1 MTAVNNIAIS
11 TKIDFSFLPDARLGE
26 LGGAA
31 SRFNYNVAAIKL
43 LKRLEAAASANENV
57 CDDESCTL
65 ARYSGWGDGE
75 VLRRLFPNGAYSW
88 APICKELDGVLSQD
102 ERDSLAASAL
112 NAHYT
117 PLPMI
122 RAIYAALE
130 HYGLGLLPQIRVLEP
145 AAGVGHF
152 FGAMSTALAM
162 KAERVAVE
170 IDTLSARIFRL
181 LYPNVRLYAQPFEET
196 PLPQEYF
203 DLIISNVPFGNYP
216 VHDPS
221 IKTKYLKAAIHDY
234 YFARS
239 LQLIRPGGILAFI
252 TSRYT
257 LDKLNDRVRRHLAEH
272 AELLAAV
279 RLPAGAFA
287 KTAGTEVIADVLLVR
302 KRTTPAPP
310 QEATVSWL
318 ATEQVTYGNGY
329 GAERAVSINCW
340 FTQQPHLM
348 LGRPGIARGM
358 HQAFEF
364 DLEPDGRELAEALQQ
379 ALIAQLPKD
388 GMGDVTT
395 GSVMP
400 LVTTNWEAEKGS
412 AVSLDGLSG
421 VAQQRASLLL
431 DLYTAAKEVIQRQL
445 LDASDE
451 AVSEAQRELNTLYQR
466 FTARYGFINA
476 KQSLKDLDHR
486 SPLVPF
492 LRALEEPAG
501 KGYWKKSA
509 LFTKRTIRPYHRTAH
524 AGSAKEALLVCLNE
538 CGRVDLDRIA
548 ALTVKSPSGVT
559 QELQG
564 LIYELP
570 SGAYQTAEEYL
581 SGNVGQ
587 KQREAERAAALNSRF
602 QVNVEAL
609 AKVQPKPLGAEDI
622 AARLGAGW
630 IPAAVVKSFITDLGI
645 PFLGE
650 LKYIE
655 GLSIWKIENITP
667 YERASIEATQ
677 TYGTSR
683 VNAFELLEDALNL
696 RTPVV
701 FDLVLEN
708 GNERRVVNDNET
720 LAAQAKLAE
729 LKLKFTEWV
738 WKDEKRAKELC
749 ALYNERFNCLRERR
763 YDGSHLNLPGMNTSL
778 ELRSHQ
784 KDGIWRILQSKAT
797 LLGHCVGAGKTYL
810 MIAAALELKRLGL
823 CHKAMVVVPN
833 HLPAQWEAE
842 ARRLYPNINLLAPTK
857 EDLSAAQRGE
867 LMARIA
873 TGDYDLI
880 IVPHSAFK
888 LLPLAQATVARY
900 IAHEIDTLEAYLE
913 EIPPTEHRSQQRT
926 VKEIQRALKR
936 LTVKLKDC
944 ENAIQR
950 DSQHTITW
958 EELGVDALFVDE
970 AHYYKNL
977 YCPTKMNNVAGLP
990 NSDSQRAF
998 DAFIKV
1004 RSVLDNGGRV
1014 VFATATPVSNTLAE
1028 VYVMMKFL
1036 QLDTLEALGLAH
1048 FDAWVQTFAE
1058 TSQGL
1063 EMKPDGSGFRMNT
1076 RFNKF
1081 TNLPELAALWRQVL
1095 DVKNAEQLNLPR
1107 PQLTGGAPQVVSLP
1121 ASPALKK
1128 FVKSLAERVERI
1140 KSKRVAPE
1148 VDNMLKVTSEG
1159 RKAALDIRLVM
1170 PGQSKPQHSK
1180 VEALAD
1186 KLVEFYHAS
1195 NSQRGVQLVF
1205 CDLATPKAK
1214 AAAK

>member
-1 MTAVNNIAIS
+1 MTAP
-11 TKIDFSFLPDARLGE
+11 TTDFLFKEQNALAD

-31 SRFNYNVAAIKL
+31 TRFRHNVAALQL
-43 LKRLEAAASANENV
+43 LHFLTKTTATRNLT
-57 CDDESCTL
+57 DEERHTL
-65 ARYSGWGDGE
+65 AHYSGWGDSE
-75 VLRRLFPNGAYSW
+75 VMQRLFPPNGYSW
-88 APICKELDGVLSQD
+88 TPICKELEGVLTQED
-102 ERDSLAASAL
+102 RDSLTASAL

-117 PLPMI
+117 PLPTI

-130 HYGLGLLPQIRVLEP
+130 HYGLGLLPQLRVLEP

-152 FGAMSTALAM
+152 FGAMPLALAG

-170 IDTLSARIFRL
+170 IDALSARIFSQ
-181 LYPNVRLYAQPFEET
+181 LYPHARLYTQPFEET
-196 PLPQEYF
+196 PLPQDYF

-216 VHDPS
+216 VHDSS
-221 IKTKYLKAAIHDY
+221 IKQKHLKAAIHDY
-234 YFARS
+234 YFVRS
-239 LQLIRPGGILAFI
+239 LQLVRPGGVIAFI

-272 AELLAAV
+272 AELLAAA

-287 KTAGTEVIADVLLVR
+287 KTAGTEVIADVVILR
-302 KRTTPAPP
+302 KRNAPVSVKD
-310 QEATVSWL
+310 EAVNWL
-318 ATEQVTYGNGY
+318 ATESVTYSNGY
-329 GAERAVSINCW
+329 GTEQVVNLNRHFAE
-340 FTQQPHLM
+340 QPHLM

-395 GSVMP
+395 GSAVP

-451 AVSEAQRELNTLYQR
+451 AVIEAQRELNTLYQR
-466 FTARYGFINA
+466 FTSRYGFINA
-476 KQSLKDLDHR
+476 KQNLRDLDRR

-501 KGYWKKSA
+501 KEYWKKSA
-509 LFTKRTIRPYHRTAH
+509 LFTQRTIRPNHRALPS
-524 AGSAKEALLVCLNE
+524 GSAKEALLVCLNE
-538 CGRVDLDRIA
+538 CGKVDLPQIA
-548 ALTVKSPSGVT
+548 ALTNQNTAAVADS
-559 QELQG
+559 LQG

-587 KQREAERAAALNSRF
+587 KLREAEKAAALDARF
-602 QVNVEAL
+602 QANVAAL
-609 AKVQPKPLGAEDI
+609 AGVQPQPLGPEEI

-630 IPAAVVKSFITDLGI
+630 ISAAIVKAFITELV
-645 PFLGE
+645 PQFQGE
-650 LKYIE
+650 VQYIE
-655 GLSIWKIENITP
+655 SLSIWKLEGVN
-667 YERASIEATQ
+667 YYARSSIEATQ
-677 TYGTSR
+677 TYGTMR
-683 VNAFELLEDALNL
+683 ANAFDLLEDTLNL

-729 LKLKFTEWV
+729 LKTKFAEWV
-738 WKDEKRAKELC
+738 WQDAQRAKELC

-763 YDGSHLNLPGMNTSL
+763 YDGSHLHLPGMNANI

-810 MIAAALELKRLGL
+810 MIASALELKRLGL
-823 CHKAMVVVPN
+823 CHKTMVVVPN

-900 IAHEIDTLEAYLE
+900 IEREIDTLEAYLE
-913 EIPPTEHRSQQRT
+913 EIPPADQRNQQRT
-926 VKEIQRALKR
+926 VKEIQRAIKR

-944 ENAIQR
+944 ESSIQR
-950 DSQHTITW
+950 DSKHTITW

-1004 RSVLDNGGRV
+1004 RSVLDGGGRV

-1063 EMKPDGSGFRMNT
+1063 EMKPDGSGFRINT

-1095 DVKNAEQLNLPR
+1095 DVKNADQLNLPR
-1107 PQLTGGAPQVVSLP
+1107 PQLIGGAPQVISIP

-1128 FVKSLAERVERI
+1128 FVKSLAARVERI

-1170 PGQSKPQHSK
+1170 PDQPCPPANK
-1180 VEALAD
+1180 VVALAD
-1186 KLVEFYHAS
+1186 QIAEFYRQS
-1195 NSQRGVQLVF
+1195 QTQRGCQLVF
-1205 CDLATPKAK
+1205 CDLATPRAK
-1214 AAAK
+1214 

>member
-1 MTAVNNIAIS
+1 MATQ
-11 TKIDFSFLPDARLGE
+11 TTDFHFTTPDALVT

-31 SRFNYNVAAIKL
+31 SRFQHNVAALKL
-43 LKRLEAAASANENV
+43 LQSLRGEAQPTRTLTASE
-57 CDDESCTL
+57 CQTL
-65 ARYSGWGDGE
+65 AHYSGWGDGE
-75 VLRRLFPNGAYSW
+75 ALQRLFPQGAYSW
-88 APICKELDGVLSQD
+88 APIAKELEGVLTND
-102 ERDSLAASAL
+102 ERESLTASAL

-117 PLPMI
+117 PLPI
-122 RAIYAALE
+122 IHAIYAALE
-130 HYGLGLLPQIRVLEP
+130 HYGIGLLSQFRVLEP

-152 FGAMSTALAM
+152 FGAMPTALAA

-170 IDTLSARIFRL
+170 IDALSARIFRW
-181 LYPNVRLYAQPFEET
+181 LYPTARLCAQAFEET
-196 PLPQEYF
+196 PLPQDYF

-216 VHDPS
+216 VHDPA
-221 IKTKYLKAAIHDY
+221 IKQKYLKAAIHDY
-234 YFARS
+234 FFARS
-239 LQLIRPGGILAFI
+239 LQLARPGGLIAFI

-257 LDKLNDRVRRHLAEH
+257 LDKINDRVRRHLAEH

-287 KTAGTEVIADVLLVR
+287 KTAGTEVIADVVVLR
-302 KRTTPAPP
+302 KRSAPVSVKDG
-310 QEATVSWL
+310 EAAWL
-318 ATEQVTYGNGY
+318 ATEPVTYSNGY
-329 GAERAVSINCW
+329 GTEQTVSLNRW
-340 FTQQPHLM
+340 FIQQPHLM

-358 HQAFEF
+358 HPAFEF
-364 DLEPDGRELAEALQQ
+364 DLEPDGREMAEALQQ
-379 ALIAQLPKD
+379 ALIAQLSKD

-395 GSVMP
+395 GSVVP

-451 AVSEAQRELNTLYQR
+451 AVIEAQRELNTLYQR
-466 FTARYGFINA
+466 FTARYGFISA
-476 KQSLKDLDHR
+476 KQNLHDLNRR

-509 LFTKRTIRPYHRTAH
+509 LFTQRTIRPYCRSAH
-524 AGSAKEALLVCLNE
+524 AASAKEALLVCLNE
-538 CGRVDLDRIA
+538 CGQVDLGRIA
-548 ALTVKSPSGVT
+548 ALTGQTRAEVA

-570 SGAYQTAEEYL
+570 SGAHQTAEEYL
-581 SGNVGQ
+581 SGSVGQ
-587 KQREAERAAALNSRF
+587 KLREAERAATLNSRF
-602 QVNVEAL
+602 QANVEAL
-609 AKVQPKPLGAEDI
+609 TKVQPKPLGAEEI
-622 AARLGAGW
+622 TARLGAGW
-630 IPAAVVKSFITDLGI
+630 IPTAVVKTFITELGI

-650 LKYIE
+650 VKYIE
-655 GLSIWKIENITP
+655 GLSIWKLEGITP

-683 VNAFELLEDALNL
+683 ANAFELLEDALNL
-696 RTPVV
+696 RTPVI
-701 FDLVLEN
+701 FDEVPD
-708 GNERRVVNDNET
+708 GPGTCRVVNDNET

-729 LKLKFTEWV
+729 LKFKFAEWV
-738 WKDEKRAKELC
+738 WKEEQRAKELS

-763 YDGSHLNLPGMNTSL
+763 YDGSHLNLPGMNAGI
-778 ELRSHQ
+778 ELRPHQ
-784 KDGIWRILQSKAT
+784 KDGIWRVLQSKAT

-823 CHKAMVVVPN
+823 CHKTMVVVPN

-842 ARRLYPNINLLAPTK
+842 ARKLYPNINLLAPTK

-867 LMARIA
+867 LMSRIA

-880 IVPHSAFK
+880 IIPHSAFK

-900 IAHEIDTLEAYLE
+900 IKREIDTLEAYLE

-1036 QLDTLEALGLAH
+1036 QLDTLETLGLAH

-1095 DVKNAEQLNLPR
+1095 DVKNADQLNLPR
-1107 PQLTGGAPQVVSLP
+1107 PQLIGGAPQVISLP

-1128 FVKSLAERVERI
+1128 FVKSLAARVELI

-1159 RKAALDIRLVM
+1159 RKAALDIRLVI
-1170 PGQSKPQHSK
+1170 PSQSKPQHSK
-1180 VEALAD
+1180 VEAIAD

-1195 NSQRGVQLVF
+1195 AAQRGVQLVF

-1214 AAAK
+1214 SAAK

>member
-1 MTAVNNIAIS
+1 M
-11 TKIDFSFLPDARLGE
+11 E
-26 LGGAA
+26 
-31 SRFNYNVAAIKL
+31 
-43 LKRLEAAASANENV
+43 
-57 CDDESCTL
+57 
-65 ARYSGWGDGE
+65 
-75 VLRRLFPNGAYSW
+75 
-88 APICKELDGVLSQD
+88 GVLAQE

-117 PLPMI
+117 PLPII

-130 HYGLGLLPQIRVLEP
+130 HYGIGLLPQLRVLEP

-152 FGAMSTALAM
+152 FGAMPPTLLA

-170 IDTLSARIFRL
+170 IDELSARIFSL
-181 LYPNVRLYAQPFEET
+181 LYPNARLFNQPFEET
-196 PLPQEYF
+196 PLPQDYF
-203 DLIISNVPFGNYP
+203 DLVISNVPFGNYP
-216 VHDPS
+216 IHDPNL
-221 IKTKYLKAAIHDY
+221 KPKYLKAAIHDY

-239 LQLIRPGGILAFI
+239 LQLVRPGGIIAFI

-287 KTAGTEVIADVLLVR
+287 KTAGTEVIADVLILR
-302 KRTTPAPP
+302 KRTAPI
-310 QEATVSWL
+310 AVSEREVKWL
-318 ATEQVTYGNGY
+318 ATESVTYDNGY
-329 GAERAVSINCW
+329 G
-340 FTQQPHLM
+340 TQQSVALNRYYVEQPHLM
-348 LGRPGIARGM
+348 LGRPGIAHRM
-358 HQAFEF
+358 HNSYEF
-364 DLEPDGRELAEALQQ
+364 DLTADGRELAAALQQ
-379 ALIAQLPKD
+379 ALIAQLPQD
-388 GMGDVTT
+388 GMANVTV
-395 GSVMP
+395 GSAVP
-400 LVTTNWEAEKGS
+400 PIATNWEAEKGS
-412 AVSLDGLSG
+412 AVMLNSFVG
-421 VAQQRASLLL
+421 VAQQRAALLL

-445 LDASDE
+445 ADESDE
-451 AVSEAQRELNTLYQR
+451 AIAEAQRELNTLYQR
-466 FTARYGFINA
+466 FTARYGFING
-476 KQSLKDLDHR
+476 KQSLNDLDHR

-492 LRALEEPAG
+492 LRALEESAG
-501 KGYWKKSA
+501 KNFWKKSA
-509 LFTKRTIRPYHRTAH
+509 LFTQRTIRPYHRSIH
-524 AGSAKEALLVCLNE
+524 VGSAKEGLLVCLNE
-538 CGRVDLDRIA
+538 CGRVELARVA
-548 ALTVKSPSGVT
+548 VLAGKSPAAAT

-587 KQREAERAAALNSRF
+587 KLREAERAVALNPRF
-602 QVNVEAL
+602 QSNVEAL
-609 AKVQPKPLGAEDI
+609 AKVQPKPLGAEEI
-622 AARLGAGW
+622 TARLGAGW
-630 IPAAVVKSFITDLGI
+630 IPPVVIKTFITELGI

-650 LKYIE
+650 IKYLE
-655 GLSIWKIENITP
+655 SLSIWKIEGITL

-701 FDLVLEN
+701 FDLVMEN

-738 WKDEKRAKELC
+738 WKDEQRARELC

-763 YDGSHLNLPGMNTSL
+763 YDGSHLSLPGMNASI
-778 ELRSHQ
+778 ELRPHQ

-823 CHKAMVVVPN
+823 CHKTMVVVPN
-833 HLPAQWEAE
+833 HLPVQWEAE
-842 ARRLYPNINLLAPTK
+842 ARKLYPNINLLAPTK

-867 LMARIA
+867 LMSRIA
-873 TGDYDLI
+873 TGNYDLI

-900 IAHEIDTLEAYLE
+900 IAREIDTLEAYLE
-913 EIPPTEHRSQQRT
+913 EIPPAEQRSQQRT

-944 ENAIQR
+944 ESAIGR
-950 DSQHTITW
+950 DSRHTITW

-1058 TSQGL
+1058 TSQSL

-1095 DVKNAEQLNLPR
+1095 DVKNADQLNLPR
-1107 PQLTGGAPQVVSLP
+1107 PQLIGGAPQVISLP

-1128 FVKSLAERVERI
+1128 FVKSLAARVERI
-1140 KSKRVAPE
+1140 KSRRVAPE

-1159 RKAALDIRLVM
+1159 RKAALDIRLVL
-1170 PGQSKPQHSK
+1170 PNEPKAAHSK
-1180 VEALAD
+1180 VDALAD
-1186 KLVEFYHAS
+1186 KLIEFYHAS
-1195 NSQRGVQLVF
+1195 QTQRGVQLVF
-1205 CDLATPKAK
+1205 CDLATPRAK
-1214 AAAK
+1214 G